1 MQMLTLCQE
10 IVNQTNNTTTRAAAQ
25 NVAANTVSCLGR
37 WLCRT
42 DTERGVEDVIPV
54 MQYLCNKIED
64 GFTNVID
71 KGNKKAKIER
81 EMLLCCLDT
90 CVKSLNKKVTQSE
103 NFCTFIWRSLC
114 PAVIKLLV
122 RGSGHSIVCSLTSL
136 LGHLESHR
144 PVLEATYHRMLVQTP
159 LDKRLD
165 SLKAISK
172 LLGEKIGLFEL
183 CWLQTASQEERSVAN
198 TNDMAMIIM

>member
-1 MQMLTLCQE
+1 MLTLCQD
-10 IVNQTNNTTTRAAAQ
+10 IVNKTNNTTTRAAAQ
-25 NVAANTVSCLGR
+25 NVAANTVSCLGK
-37 WLCRT
+37 WLCKT
-42 DTERGVEDVIPV
+42 DTDRGVEDVIPV
-54 MQYLCNKIED
+54 MQFLCTKIED
-64 GFTNVID
+64 GFSNGSD
-71 KGNKKAKIER
+71 KGDKKGKVER

-90 CVKSLNKKVTQSE
+90 CVKSLNKKVTKSE

-136 LGHLESHR
+136 MGHMESHR
-144 PVLEATYHRMLVQTP
+144 LVLEATYHRMLIQTP
-159 LDKRLD
+159 QEKRLN

-172 LLGEKIGLFEL
+172 LLSEKRGLLDL
-183 CWLQTASQEERSVAN
+183 CWLQTDTEDKSATN